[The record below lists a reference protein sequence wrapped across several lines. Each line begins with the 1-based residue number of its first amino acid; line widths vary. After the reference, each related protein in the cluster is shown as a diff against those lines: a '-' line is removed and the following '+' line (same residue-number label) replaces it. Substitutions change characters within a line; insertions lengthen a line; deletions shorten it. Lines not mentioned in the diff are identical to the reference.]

1 MWHRTLLPSGN
12 MLQSKMLAFL
22 SIILLACA
30 ARSVSSV
37 EPNNIFILAGQSNMS
52 GRGGVVNNTW
62 DGVVPPQCRP
72 RADVL
77 RLTADLKWTQAAE
90 PLHRDIDVHAVCGVG
105 PGMSFA
111 NFVLGKDPS
120 LAVMG
125 LVPCAVGGTSIREWQ
140 RGTVLYNQMKGRV
153 SAAMRGGGT
162 VRALLWYQG
171 EADTLNSQDAELY
184 KGRLERFFMD
194 LRSDL
199 QSSLFPI
206 IQVGLASGQTPLLEK
221 VREAQMAVDLEN
233 VLFVDAKGLPLEPDH
248 VHLTTAAEARLG
260 EKLGA
265 AFLGTLP
272 SPIHSA
278 IQTSA
283 PGGFHNSVL
292 GISDPH

>member
-1 MWHRTLLPSGN
+1 
-12 MLQSKMLAFL
+12 MLAFL
-22 SIILLACA
+22 SLILLAYA

-37 EPNNIFILAGQSNMS
+37 QPKSIFILAGQSNMS
-52 GRGGVVNNTW
+52 GRGGVVNDTW
-62 DGVVPPQCRP
+62 DRVVPPECRP

-77 RLTADLKWTQAAE
+77 RLTADLNWTQAAE
-90 PLHRDIDVHAVCGVG
+90 PLHRDIDVYAVCGVG

-111 NFVLGKDPS
+111 NFVLGKVPS

-140 RGTVLYNQMKGRV
+140 RGTFLYNQMKGRV

-171 EADTLNSQDAELY
+171 EADTINSQDAELY

-199 QSSLFPI
+199 QSPLLPI
-206 IQVGLASGQTPLLEK
+206 IQVGLASGQGRLVEQ
-221 VREAQMAVDLEN
+221 VRKAQMAVDLEN
-233 VLFVDAKGLPLEPDH
+233 VWLVDAKGLPLEPDY
-248 VHLTTAAEARLG
+248 VHLTTVAEVRLG

-265 AFLGTLP
+265 AFLRTLP
-272 SPIHSA
+272 GTVHSA
-278 IQTSA
+278 VQNSA
-283 PGGFHNSVL
+283 AGQLDNSVL
-292 GISDPH
+292 GIPDPH